1 MRALFLI
8 ALSLVIATAPLTSQA
23 KGKKK
28 TQDKKGPAQ
37 SVESLIKS
45 GESAYMAGDLEGA
58 LGSFKQAVK
67 KFPGDA
73 RGYYYC
79 GMIHA
84 EQGDKKEAEA
94 MYRAALG
101 KEPVLPEAMN
111 NLAVLVQEK
120 KAYKEAEQMFLK
132 ALEAAPDYFEA
143 QFNLGYLYEEWGKA
157 PKAVE
162 AYLKAAKLNS
172 KDTDALIAVAE
183 IQSAKGENAK
193 AVQAYRKAIKRNG
206 ALVALKI
213 EIAALLTKMGK
224 KDEAAGELES
234 LLSMISL
241 SEGADLT
248 VPFRAA
254 RGLRL
259 AGKPKKALEVL
270 SKFPSKAKETIS
282 VLTETAQCQ
291 KAMGDCAKAAKTFK
305 KAHKLKPDNPELLLA
320 LGDAYLCAKKCKDAK
335 TWYGKFLEKA
345 EKDHARIP
353 DVKKKMKS
361 CK

>member
-1 MRALFLI
+1 VRALLLI
-8 ALSLVIATAPLTSQA
+8 ALSFIIAAAPLTARA

-28 TQDKKGPAQ
+28 TQAKKGSGQ
-37 SVESLIKS
+37 SVEALIKS
-45 GESAYMAGDLEGA
+45 GESAYVSGDLDGA
-58 LGSFKQAVK
+58 LDSFKKAVK
-67 KFPGDA
+67 KFSDDA

-79 GMIHA
+79 GMVLA
-84 EQGDKKEAEA
+84 EQGKKEEAEA
-94 MYRAALG
+94 MYRAAVG

-111 NLAVLVQEK
+111 NLAVLIQEK
-120 KAYKEAEQMFLK
+120 KAFKEAEQMFLK

-143 QFNLGYLYEEWGKA
+143 QFNLGYLYEEWSK
-157 PKAVE
+157 PSKAVE

-183 IQSAKGENAK
+183 IQSGRGEHAK
-193 AVQAYRKAIKRNG
+193 AVQAYRKAVKRNG

-213 EIAALLTKMGK
+213 EIAELLTKMGK

-234 LLSMISL
+234 LLSMITL

-248 VPFRAA
+248 VPFKAA

-259 AGKPKKALEVL
+259 AGKPKKALDVL
-270 SKFPSKAKETIS
+270 SKFPSKAKETFS

-291 KAMGDCAKAAKTFK
+291 KALGDCAKAAKTFK
-305 KAHKLKPDNPELLLA
+305 KACKLKPDSPEILLA

-335 TWYGKFLEKA
+335 TWYGKFLAKA
-345 EKDHARIP
+345 EKGHARIP
-353 DVKKKMKS
+353 DVKKKIKT